1 MGVQIQPVSIWY
13 NGQSKQASELD
24 ARIIFDDLA
33 TTAQFFYELK
43 EVVENQELVISE
55 EVQTAQE
62 IYNDLTNVSRN
73 NTVTLSNG
81 NVSMDG
87 QDYIDWDNSN
97 EAAYAY
103 VASKLNLTI
112 V

>member
-33 TTAQFFYELK
+33 TSAQFYYELK
-43 EVVENQELVISE
+43 EVVD
-55 EVQTAQE
+55 EV
-62 IYNDLTNVSRN
+62 SGS
-73 NTVTLSNG
+73 TLSNG

>member
-1 MGVQIQPVSIWY
+1 MGVQIQPVSIWV

-33 TTAQFFYELK
+33 TTAQFYYELK
-43 EVVENQELVISE
+43 EG
-55 EVQTAQE
+55 
-62 IYNDLTNVSRN
+62 VSGA
-73 NTVTLSNG
+73 TLSNG

-97 EAAYAY
+97 EEAYIY
-103 VASKLNLTI
+103 VADKLNLSI

>member
-33 TTAQFFYELK
+33 TTAQFYYELK
-43 EVVENQELVISE
+43 EVVSG
-55 EVQTAQE
+55 A
-62 IYNDLTNVSRN
+62 
-73 NTVTLSNG
+73 TLSNG

-97 EAAYAY
+97 EEAYIF
-103 VASKLNLTI
+103 VAGKLNLTI

>member
-1 MGVQIQPVSIWY
+1 MGVQIQPVSIWV

-43 EVVENQELVISE
+43 EVVD
-55 EVQTAQE
+55 EVSGA
-62 IYNDLTNVSRN
+62 
-73 NTVTLSNG
+73 TLSNG

-97 EAAYAY
+97 EAAYVY

>member
-1 MGVQIQPVSIWY
+1 MGVNIQPVSIWN

-33 TTAQFFYELK
+33 TSATFYYELK
-43 EVVENQELVISE
+43 EAIVHDENGAASGGAV
-55 EVQTAQE
+55 
-62 IYNDLTNVSRN
+62 
-73 NTVTLSNG
+73 LSVG
-81 NVSMDG
+81 NVAMDG

-97 EAAYAY
+97 EEAY
-103 VASKLNLTI
+103 VYIASKLNLTI

>member
-33 TTAQFFYELK
+33 TSCTFYYELK
-43 EVVENQELVISE
+43 EVVEG
-55 EVQTAQE
+55 
-62 IYNDLTNVSRN
+62 VSGSA
-73 NTVTLSNG
+73 LSVG
-81 NVSMDG
+81 NVAMDS

-97 EAAYAY
+97 EAAYVY
-103 VASKLNLTI
+103 VAGKLNLTI

>member
-1 MGVQIQPVSIWY
+1 MGVNIQPVSIWN

-24 ARIIFDDLA
+24 ARIIYDDLA
-33 TTAQFFYELK
+33 TSATFYYELK
-43 EVVENQELVISE
+43 EVV
-55 EVQTAQE
+55 
-62 IYNDLTNVSRN
+62 DGVSGSA
-73 NTVTLSNG
+73 LSVA

-97 EAAYAY
+97 EDAY
-103 VASKLNLTI
+103 VYIAGKLNLTI

>member
-33 TTAQFFYELK
+33 TTAQFYYELK
-43 EVVENQELVISE
+43 EVVEG
-55 EVQTAQE
+55 
-62 IYNDLTNVSRN
+62 VSGA
-73 NTVTLSNG
+73 TLSNG
-81 NVSMDG
+81 NVTMDG
-87 QDYIDWDNSN
+87 QDYIDWGLSADINQ
-97 EAAYAY
+97 AAYFY

-112 V
+112 I

>member
-24 ARIIFDDLA
+24 ARIIFDDLS

-43 EVVENQELVISE
+43 EVEGS
-55 EVQTAQE
+55 
-62 IYNDLTNVSRN
+62 
-73 NTVTLSNG
+73 TLSNG

-97 EAAYAY
+97 EEAYIY
-103 VASKLNLTI
+103 VAGKLNLTI
-112 V
+112 I

>member
-33 TTAQFFYELK
+33 TSAQFFYELK
-43 EVVENQELVISE
+43 EVVD
-55 EVQTAQE
+55 EV
-62 IYNDLTNVSRN
+62 SGS
-73 NTVTLSNG
+73 TLSNG

-87 QDYIDWDNSN
+87 QDYLDWGLSTDINQ
-97 EAAYAY
+97 AAYVY